1 MYLCIVFKRDIRI
14 ISFRVIFN
22 KSCFSE
28 GSQKGKKMKKMILLA
43 VALLSITTATFA
55 ANDEKEA
62 TATAAAYSMNFN
74 MNSVAKALDLDFDQE
89 EAVEDVHHNFSAEM
103 MNAAMAPETDRKV
116 MVNKA
121 INKDLKYMH
130 SILSD
135 GQYHK
140 YLQLLNV
147 TLNNRGI
154 EK

>member
-1 MYLCIVFKRDIRI
+1 
-14 ISFRVIFN
+14 
-22 KSCFSE
+22 
-28 GSQKGKKMKKMILLA
+28 MKKMILLA